1 MHLLKR
7 EKTKN
12 QFMATTSLSDK
23 MQAMILLFPPQTVFC
38 VSPIF
43 HINADIQINK
53 LMLPFF

>member
-1 MHLLKR
+1 MHLLKK

-43 HINADIQINK
+43 HINADIQISRTTN
-53 LMLPFF
+53 